1 MRKQLAD
8 RLMDLFDATQRN
20 DWLWF
25 EAVLAYDNARLSQAL
40 IETGLATDTPSHIE
54 AGLKSLRWLM
64 ALQTT
69 SSGHFRPV
77 GSESFGKI
85 RRLPAAFDQ
94 QPVEAAAAI
103 SACLAASRADDSKDW
118 QCGAMRAFGW
128 YMGEND
134 LRTALIDPDTGSCAD
149 GLHPDRINENKG
161 AESVLSYLLGL
172 VEIRQFSATA
182 AVERTKPASKSSS
195 NGIGANPS
203 RSPPGSIFVPIQ
215 ILEPPEPLSSPRSG
229 QGRRPALQTGD

>member
-1 MRKQLAD
+1 MTAGGWRSWDRRTATAGRFGRWPNARAPTPIHPAAPGPRRCSGRRFRWSRRSRPRAPGPSRSWVWAPIARLDAGDHFASEMRKTLAD
-8 RLMDLFDATQRN
+8 RLTALFHASQRK

-25 EAVLAYDNARLSQAL
+25 EDVLAYDNARLSQAL
-40 IETGLATDTPSHIE
+40 IETGLATDTPSHVE

-103 SACLAASRADDSKDW
+103 SACLAASRADDSGDW
-118 QCGAMRAFGW
+118 PQRSDACIR
-128 YMGEND
+128 
-134 LRTALIDPDTGSCAD
+134 
-149 GLHPDRINENKG
+149 
-161 AESVLSYLLGL
+161 L
-172 VEIRQFSATA
+172 V
-182 AVERTKPASKSSS
+182 
-195 NGIGANPS
+195 
-203 RSPPGSIFVPIQ
+203 
-215 ILEPPEPLSSPRSG
+215 SG
-229 QGRRPALQTGD
+229 RKRPANGVDRSRYGKLFRWPAPGPDQ